1 MFGDARNIP
10 VESSSHIVVVAED
23 ESLLDVEADGYDVSR
38 VPYGKLIGLFRL
50 ELMLEEELLVIC
62 QDRECLS
69 ERRLQQ
75 NVPVNCT
82 TSGTSKTSCNH
93 LGYTQDGVFASSG
106 HVLCEHERN
115 HMPQVHA
122 ITARPSSGVQEPRL
136 ALFIAIQYLVE
147 VTDFTN
153 SAHQYSH

>member
-1 MFGDARNIP
+1 
-10 VESSSHIVVVAED
+10 
-23 ESLLDVEADGYDVSR
+23 
-38 VPYGKLIGLFRL
+38 
-50 ELMLEEELLVIC
+50 MLEEELLVIC

-106 HVLCEHERN
+106 DTYFVNTNGTICPRCMLSLLGPRPVYRN
-115 HMPQVHA
+115 HGLPC
-122 ITARPSSGVQEPRL
+122 S
-136 ALFIAIQYLVE
+136 
-147 VTDFTN
+147 
-153 SAHQYSH
+153 